1 MSRSRIQEDGT
12 IKRILYKP
20 DEEKIMAAFMDMVA
34 IGENDSEEEKSEKRH
49 RLETY
54 QAFAELVLRGTS
66 LIRRLSYDVMPQ
78 FLMATGL
85 TYRDIL
91 EIANGENGQ
100 RAQLSWSS
108 EIEEAMCAVCDSL
121 PAEIREKIHDMII
134 EIMPGPLMDVLF
146 SDDTEDMRIFDMAEI
161 REKSASEAWSK
172 IKDDPMLKNMCVYR
186 HIPDRSINFLPFSK
200 YSKVVQD
207 LDVSYHWIL
216 NLDETVCIL
225 AKNGDTEMIM
235 DAFCVLP
242 DHWKKVVYS
251 GAKLCLD
258 RLNG

>member
-1 MSRSRIQEDGT
+1 
-12 IKRILYKP
+12 
-20 DEEKIMAAFMDMVA
+20 
-34 IGENDSEEEKSEKRH
+34 
-49 RLETY
+49 
-54 QAFAELVLRGTS
+54 
-66 LIRRLSYDVMPQ
+66 
-78 FLMATGL
+78 
-85 TYRDIL
+85 
-91 EIANGENGQ
+91 
-100 RAQLSWSS
+100 
-108 EIEEAMCAVCDSL
+108 
-121 PAEIREKIHDMII
+121 MII

-161 REKSASEAWSK
+161 REKSAGEAWSK